1 LDPVVRRSYQFLE
14 YSPLINARA
23 HKMGLH
29 RQIVNDREFAQY
41 ENLLAVER
49 YRPTMNNDDLLS
61 ITYYLLLQDRIEEA
75 NAFFAKVDAAKL
87 TTQLQYDYFR
97 TYLDFYTDTHKVART
112 LIDKYKDYPVDRWRE
127 LFLTAAVQLDEID
140 GKPAATGRA
149 GIVTPD
155 DRNQQQNS
163 LAMNAPNLDFK
174 VESRKLTLNYQNS
187 SEIRVN
193 YYKMDI
199 ELMFSQNPFLGRFGG
214 QFSSIRPNDTAVIK
228 LDPTKTSTT
237 FDLPAAFTNS
247 NVMIEIT
254 AGGVTRSQA
263 YYPNSLS
270 LNFIDTYGQLRVA
283 SEKTNTALPK
293 VYVKVY
299 ARLKN
304 GQIEFYKDGYTDLR
318 GRFEYSS
325 LSTNDLDNVDR
336 FSILILSDT
345 EGAVVREVAPPKQ

>member
-1 LDPVVRRSYQFLE
+1 
-14 YSPLINARA
+14 
-23 HKMGLH
+23 
-29 RQIVNDREFAQY
+29 
-41 ENLLAVER
+41 
-49 YRPTMNNDDLLS
+49 
-61 ITYYLLLQDRIEEA
+61 
-75 NAFFAKVDAAKL
+75 
-87 TTQLQYDYFR
+87 
-97 TYLDFYTDTHKVART
+97 
-112 LIDKYKDYPVDRWRE
+112 
-127 LFLTAAVQLDEID
+127 
-140 GKPAATGRA
+140 
-149 GIVTPD
+149 
-155 DRNQQQNS
+155 
-163 LAMNAPNLDFK
+163 
-174 VESRKLTLNYQNS
+174 
-187 SEIRVN
+187 
-193 YYKMDI
+193 MDI

-283 SEKTNTALPK
+283 SEKTGTALPK

-318 GRFEYSS
+318 GRFEYTS
-325 LSTNDLDNVDR
+325 LSTNDLDNVER
-336 FSILILSDT
+336 FAVLVLSDT